1 MDIEIVLGKESDVDE
16 LELLYN
22 DLNDA
27 LAAGINYP
35 GWKKGVY
42 PTRSDAEKGI
52 AEGELYVAKYDGRI
66 VGSVILSHEPE
77 SAYAGVSW
85 GNEDS
90 YDKIFVI
97 RTFVAHP
104 DYFGHGIGKK
114 LLDFADQRAALENI
128 ESIRLDVYEK
138 NMPAV
143 KLYEKCGY
151 KYVDTVDLGLG
162 NYGLDWF
169 KLYEKML

>member
-1 MDIEIVLGKESDVDE
+1 MDIEIVIGKESDEDE

-42 PTRSDAEKGI
+42 PTRCDAEKGI
-52 AEGELYVAKYDGRI
+52 AAGELYVAKYDGRI

-85 GNEDS
+85 SDEDN

-97 RTFVAHP
+97 RTFVTHP

-114 LLDFADQRAALENI
+114 LLDFADRMAHLENI

-169 KLYEKML
+169 RLYEKML